1 MAKEQKTNHIVRLL
15 INPRTKEYKDI
26 SANRILVNGVSLGD
40 ILDRIQ
46 VLENDFKVSIRL
58 LEAQVSALK
67 NVALATQTETK
78 VEITNIKNSITN
90 LGGKL

>member
-1 MAKEQKTNHIVRLL
+1 MANEQKTNHIVRLL
-15 INPRTKEYKDI
+15 MNPRTKEYKDI

-67 NVALATQTETK
+67 NVAITTQTETK
-78 VEITNIKNSITN
+78 AEITNIKNSITN